1 MKLAILVFMDLE
13 VVFVCA
19 NCNII
24 DLDNVSRTGTAIVS
38 STKKYYKFQYV
49 YQFLV
54 RVSFILIIN

>member
-24 DLDNVSRTGTAIVS
+24 DLDNTSRTGLVS
-38 STKKYYKFQYV
+38 STKKYYHSYLLSIELD
-49 YQFLV
+49 YYLY
-54 RVSFILIIN
+54 